1 MARRAPANRH
11 FRREG
16 IKLSNLT
23 QPTDA
28 EFVIAREP
36 SKEGGASG
44 EEVKHVCPWHREL
57 FYLPPANRALERI
70 RKAAASICPTIV
82 AAGVSGAT
90 AAQAQTVGGTDP
102 STILQAIATYILGPF
117 GQALA
122 VLALIGVGISFLVG
136 RLGLFGIAAFIGGL
150 ILVFGS
156 SYLVQQFLGGL

>member
-1 MARRAPANRH
+1 MSR
-11 FRREG
+11 
-16 IKLSNLT
+16 LT
-23 QPTDA
+23 RPTYA
-28 EFVIAREP
+28 EFVIAREQ
-36 SKEGGASG
+36 SKEGGGAG
-44 EEVKHVCPWHREL
+44 EEVKHGCHWYRGEL
-57 FYLPPANRALERI
+57 SYLPPASRALERI
-70 RKAAASICPTIV
+70 RKAATSSRPIIAAAS
-82 AAGVSGAT
+82 VSGAT
-90 AAQAQTVGGTDP
+90 AAHAQTIGGGSDP

>member
-1 MARRAPANRH
+1 M
-11 FRREG
+11 
-16 IKLSNLT
+16 SNLT
-23 QPTDA
+23 RPTDA
-28 EFVIAREP
+28 EFVTGREP

-44 EEVKHVCPWHREL
+44 EAVKHVGPWDRGEL
-57 FYLPPANRALERI
+57 FYLPPANRALEQI
-70 RKAAASICPTIV
+70 RKAAASICPIIA

-150 ILVFGS
+150 ILIFGS